1 MWDQRGGTERVYA
14 HCGKDVKE
22 SGFSIT
28 ADLNKN
34 QKRKEE
40 NKMQENELMGSMK
53 VSKAVAKM
61 AIPSVIS
68 SLVTVVYNMA
78 DTFFVG
84 QTGDPLQVAA
94 VSLTNPIFILF
105 MAFANMFGMGGSA
118 AASIAMGE
126 KDEKRMQNV
135 SAFVTYASLIV
146 GIALCVI
153 LMREMRPI
161 LEIFG
166 ANDQTYAFAQGYTF
180 HIAYGA
186 PFIIWS
192 AAASFVVRAEGASQE
207 AMIGSMIGT
216 ILNIALDPL
225 FISGFGMGA
234 AGAAIATTIGNVC
247 ASAYYLWYF
256 VKKSKAF
263 SIHFKYFTCKNSV
276 LRSVCMMGFPT
287 AIFSMLMS
295 VSTIVLNQILVAYG
309 NAPVAA
315 IGIVFKA
322 NMFITF
328 LQMGI
333 ANGVQ
338 PLFGYNYGAGNQERF
353 VAVERYTKK
362 CCLIVGILATAL
374 FFVLREPIIRLFIDD
389 QEVVAYG
396 VQMLAAYMI
405 SGPVIGILFVNMNC
419 MQSIGKAL
427 PATAL
432 SVMRQGLLLVP
443 LLYLLNAVF
452 GLQGVIY
459 GQALTDYAA
468 VLLSIVLWRSMRQ
481 KI

>member
-1 MWDQRGGTERVYA
+1 
-14 HCGKDVKE
+14 
-22 SGFSIT
+22 
-28 ADLNKN
+28 
-34 QKRKEE
+34 
-40 NKMQENELMGSMK
+40 MQENELMGSMK

-153 LMREMRPI
+153 LMGEMRPI